1 MTQEGPAEELNKTW
15 KTQPALLAASVAI
28 FKVWQQKYP
37 EFTPA
42 MMAGH
47 SLGEYSALV
56 CAGVVNLCNKQFLQ
70 ELVQCMPLL
79 V

>member
-1 MTQEGPAEELNKTW
+1 WDLVQNGPEEELNKTW

-28 FKVWQQKYP
+28 WRVWQEKQGKMP
-37 EFTPA
+37 Q

-56 CAGVVNLCNKQFLQ
+56 CAGVIDFAAAIK
-70 ELVQCMPLL
+70 LV
-79 V
+79 